1 MKLIV
6 SNSLVAGDIV
16 VLRMKYKKS
25 VQVVKYHARLSAAF
39 LTNLYLL
46 QILVKQTKFCFILD

>member
-25 VQVVKYHARLSAAF
+25 VQVVKYHTAAGRGGARL
-39 LTNLYLL
+39 
-46 QILVKQTKFCFILD
+46 